1 MYFHTDKKLNTF
13 SPSTLTAST
22 PLSFDPS
29 IENFVDQFQM
39 VIFYYLFPEEY
50 KKRNLLLNL
59 IKECNQKLKSIDC
72 LLKTKWQKY
81 LIEKYQK

>member
-1 MYFHTDKKLNTF
+1 MYFQTNKRLNTF
-13 SPSTLTAST
+13 SPNTLIATT
-22 PLSFDPS
+22 PLSYDPS

-59 IKECNQKLKSIDC
+59 IKECNQKLKSIDA

-81 LIEKYQK
+81 LF